1 MGAQQADAG
10 PGTGTDHGRTIRDSV
25 ERKIRELISSG
36 ELGEDGRLPTER
48 DLAAQLGV
56 SRTTVR
62 QVLDRLEHAGSVH
75 RRRGRS
81 GGTFAT
87 RRRVDIDFGYLAG
100 IPAYLRAQGFR
111 PGAHVVSARITPADQ
126 VTSDALGIAA
136 GGLVY
141 EVVRVR
147 LADEVRISL
156 EHVRI
161 PVTLAPDLLAQP
173 LDDSIYELLCE
184 RYGVFC
190 VKAVERISYDAEE
203 KPVEYST
210 DLFRGDRTRVI
221 AYAYGGGRTDGAGA
235 GVSPGPGSV
244 SRSNAATATSAGT
257 YSSQPSSPT
266 QVSRVARTVSPARP
280 TSRLCPNPNARPEKS
295 SADSAP
301 SSAREFAPITLSTAY
316 AEVTSKNS
324 TCRPAGG
331 HLKTFPSGAACP
343 PRVVAIPQV
352 KWADL

>member
-10 PGTGTDHGRTIRDSV
+10 LGTGTDHGRTIRDSV

-111 PGAHVVSARITPADQ
+111 PGAHVVSARIIPADQ
-126 VTSDALGIAA
+126 VTSDALGIAV
-136 GGLVY
+136 GELVY

-190 VKAVERISYDAEE
+190 VKAVERMVAVLADDDQSSLLGIKVGDPLMAIERISYDAEE

-221 AYAYGGGRTDGAGA
+221 AYAYGVGRADQAGHGRA
-235 GVSPGPGSV
+235 
-244 SRSNAATATSAGT
+244 
-257 YSSQPSSPT
+257 
-266 QVSRVARTVSPARP
+266 
-280 TSRLCPNPNARPEKS
+280 
-295 SADSAP
+295 
-301 SSAREFAPITLSTAY
+301 
-316 AEVTSKNS
+316 
-324 TCRPAGG
+324 
-331 HLKTFPSGAACP
+331 SG
-343 PRVVAIPQV
+343 
-352 KWADL
+352 